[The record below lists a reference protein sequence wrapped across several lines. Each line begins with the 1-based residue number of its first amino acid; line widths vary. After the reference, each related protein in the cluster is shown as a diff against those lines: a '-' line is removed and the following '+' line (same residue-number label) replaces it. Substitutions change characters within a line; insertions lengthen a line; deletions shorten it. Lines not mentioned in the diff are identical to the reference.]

1 MPAMETRMSTID
13 ALQEKFQTFWYR
25 LDSGRRLEMKS
36 NGDLDYVCCL
46 LQEALYGKS
55 IVILLDDV
63 WEQDIVERFA
73 KLYDNDC
80 RYLVTTR
87 NEAVCEIT
95 EAEKVELS
103 KDDIREISMEILQYH
118 SLLGMEELPGIA
130 ETLLERCGHHPLT
143 VAVMGKALRKEV
155 RAEKWEKAIT
165 NLSTFAT
172 CAPGPVSYVNEKEA
186 ESTLTIFGSFEFSLE
201 AMPGDSRR
209 LFIAL
214 ASLSWAE
221 PVPEACLE
229 AVWSV
234 LGEES
239 LFPLIVCKL
248 VEGSLLIKTEMDPL
262 YLVHD
267 MVSLYL
273 ASKADDSTGILLNE
287 YPLDETAFI
296 CPWLLVFGKE
306 NVKKIAEERMEF
318 LFNVLEGKQVV
329 ATLEAIVQALM
340 ASKSMSELEISRER
354 FSRILGPRIADL
366 ISTDSLNLVAVTTE
380 AITNIFSKSDYCNYF
395 PSLETTAAIS
405 KLTATLEY
413 CEENPMIQIHIL
425 IVLAKLAE
433 FGSHGTV
440 DKVLESI
447 PFNQIAGLLSSGA
460 EKWHESLFTV
470 LNSLTK
476 AGKSN
481 AVERMFAS
489 GIEKTLIKLLENG
502 SEVVQHHA
510 IVTLKGFY
518 EVAHT
523 PENDFL
529 QPSNLNVLPWQVR
542 LRLETFVLS
551 DRAVP
556 HSPKPLCFEDLV
568 YKVLDGSKNQ
578 VLQAMQDLIPIIEKS
593 ADSRVREMIL
603 HSPLVSRLSE
613 LLQSRHSDHNSIRSE
628 SAFLLMKLAFS
639 GGEPCIK
646 KFLDHDI
653 VPELV
658 KMMQC
663 NVEEL
668 QDSAYTALH
677 QMLFG
682 NGGILV
688 LDKIFKTGF
697 VDRMVQSVDS
707 KSVKDTRSECSLH
720 FGSG

>member
-1 MPAMETRMSTID
+1 
-13 ALQEKFQTFWYR
+13 
-25 LDSGRRLEMKS
+25 MK
-36 NGDLDYVCCL
+36 L
-46 LQEALYGKS
+46 LL
-55 IVILLDDV
+55 
-63 WEQDIVERFA
+63 
-73 KLYDNDC
+73 
-80 RYLVTTR
+80 
-87 NEAVCEIT
+87 
-95 EAEKVELS
+95 
-103 KDDIREISMEILQYH
+103 
-118 SLLGMEELPGIA
+118 
-130 ETLLERCGHHPLT
+130 
-143 VAVMGKALRKEV
+143 
-155 RAEKWEKAIT
+155 
-165 NLSTFAT
+165 
-172 CAPGPVSYVNEKEA
+172 
-186 ESTLTIFGSFEFSLE
+186 
-201 AMPGDSRR
+201 
-209 LFIAL
+209 
-214 ASLSWAE
+214 
-221 PVPEACLE
+221 
-229 AVWSV
+229 SV
-234 LGEES
+234 LGC
-239 LFPLIVCKL
+239 LFL
-248 VEGSLLIKTEMDPL
+248 E
-262 YLVHD
+262 
-267 MVSLYL
+267 
-273 ASKADDSTGILLNE
+273 
-287 YPLDETAFI
+287 
-296 CPWLLVFGKE
+296 KE

-395 PSLETTAAIS
+395 PSLETTDAIS

-433 FGSHGTV
+433 FGSPGTV

-551 DRAVP
+551 DRTVP

-568 YKVLDGSKNQ
+568 YKVLDGNKKQ

-707 KSVKDTRSECSLH
+707 KSVKTREVNVHCILDLVELGNRSCLEQMLSLQVVEKLVKLEKITG
-720 FGSG
+720 GSGETTVGFLKGMDKCKHLSMMERRVIKQQVVRKIRASLKGHKLETQILASVDASMSEGSKGGSSRYRK

>member
-1 MPAMETRMSTID
+1 
-13 ALQEKFQTFWYR
+13 
-25 LDSGRRLEMKS
+25 
-36 NGDLDYVCCL
+36 
-46 LQEALYGKS
+46 
-55 IVILLDDV
+55 
-63 WEQDIVERFA
+63 
-73 KLYDNDC
+73 
-80 RYLVTTR
+80 
-87 NEAVCEIT
+87 
-95 EAEKVELS
+95 
-103 KDDIREISMEILQYH
+103 
-118 SLLGMEELPGIA
+118 MEELPGIA

-172 CAPGPVSYVNEKEA
+172 
-186 ESTLTIFGSFEFSLE
+186 LE

-287 YPLDETAFI
+287 YSLDETTFI
-296 CPWLLVFGKE
+296 CPWLLIFGKE

-318 LFNVLEGKQVV
+318 LFNVSEGKQVV
-329 ATLEAIVQALM
+329 ATLEALVQALM

-354 FSRILGPRIADL
+354 FK
-366 ISTDSLNLVAVTTE
+366 

-405 KLTATLEY
+405 KLTATIEY
-413 CEENPMIQIHIL
+413 CEENPMIQINIL

-447 PFNQIAGLLSSGA
+447 PFDQIAGLLSSGA

-707 KSVKDTRSECSLH
+707 KSVKTREVNVHCILDLVELGNRSCLEQMLSLQVVEKLVKLENITG
-720 FGSG
+720 GSGETIVGFLKGMDKCKHLSMMERRVIKQQVVRKIRASLKGHKLETQILASVDASMSEGLKGSSSRYRNLLILFATSHPADLVCQPADLVCHLPTC